1 MSFILVLNFTILN
14 SIHPDLGLERFTK
27 LKENPDAC
35 SIDIDGIEM
44 TRLNI
49 GALSKTRIIDHSINV
64 AI

>member
-27 LKENPDAC
+27 LKENSDAWY
-35 SIDIDGIEM
+35 IDIDGIEM
-44 TRLNI
+44 SHLNLR
-49 GALSKTRIIDHSINV
+49 ALSKTRIIDHSINV